1 MLIKN
6 IKENLAYRKGKKYLK
21 KIFNCLELTDDFSIC
36 TMQQND
42 LLGYIKN

>member
-6 IKENLAYRKGKKYLK
+6 IKENLAYRKGKKIFK
-21 KIFNCLELTDDFSIC
+21 KNINCLELTDFFSIC